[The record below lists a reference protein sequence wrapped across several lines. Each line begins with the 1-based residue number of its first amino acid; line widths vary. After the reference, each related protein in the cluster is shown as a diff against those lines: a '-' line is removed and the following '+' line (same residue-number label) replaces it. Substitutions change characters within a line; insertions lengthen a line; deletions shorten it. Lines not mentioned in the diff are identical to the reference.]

1 MAVAVSGGP
10 WVCFHGCVATP
21 LQPLQFG
28 DPPRLGPYVVQAR
41 LQTLPTGFVYLA
53 QDEAG
58 RAVSVALLTRGAAM
72 DAAAR
77 ERFLTSARQARTAR
91 GGVLGW
97 IGRARGRAP
106 ANTPRIIAMD
116 EGPAP
121 WVAVPYTPGE
131 QSASWF
137 LSSVMMTGTLI
148 GDRHGPD
155 FVPYW
160 LGDRVPAAPAPPPPA
175 PPPTE
180 TRRAVMVALSALVAL
195 LVLAI
200 AIAWMLLG
208 RKEDPPGPGRPL
220 PATQYVPTPPPVP
233 SPSDT
238 LKPSPSPSP
247 GESGV
252 SPRPSLPGDD
262 DRPGDI

>member
-1 MAVAVSGGP
+1 
-10 WVCFHGCVATP
+10 VCFHVSVAIP
-21 LQPLQFG
+21 LQYG

-53 QDEAG
+53 QDDAG

-77 ERFLTSARQARTAR
+77 ERFLTSARQARR
-91 GGVLGW
+91 GGVRGLLA
-97 IGRARGRAP
+97 RARGRGPTGA
-106 ANTPRIIAMD
+106 PRIIAMD

-121 WVAVPYTPGE
+121 WVAVPYAPGE
-131 QSASWF
+131 QGASWY
-137 LSSVMMTGTLI
+137 LASVMITGTLI
-148 GDRHGPD
+148 GDPHGPD

-160 LGDRVPAAPAPPPPA
+160 LGDRVPAIPSPPPPA

-180 TRRAVMVALSALVAL
+180 TRRAVMVALSGLVAL

-200 AIAWMLLG
+200 AIAWLLLG
-208 RKEDPPGPGRPL
+208 REEEPSGPGRPL
-220 PATQYVPTPPPVP
+220 PPTMYVPTPPPVP
-233 SPSDT
+233 SPNDT
-238 LKPSPSPSP
+238 LKPSPSPSS
-247 GESGV
+247 GESDQP
-252 SPRPSLPGDD
+252 SPRPTLPGD

>member
-1 MAVAVSGGP
+1 MGTVAI
-10 WVCFHGCVATP
+10 P
-21 LQPLQFG
+21 LQYG

-77 ERFLTSARQARTAR
+77 ERFLTAARQARSSR

-97 IGRARGRAP
+97 MARARGRAQ
-106 ANTPRIIAMD
+106 AGSPRIIAMD

-121 WVAVPYTPGE
+121 WVAVPYAPGD
-131 QSASWF
+131 QGAAWF
-137 LSSVMMTGTLI
+137 LASVMMTGTLI
-148 GDRHGPD
+148 GDAHGPD

-160 LGDRVPAAPAPPPPA
+160 LGDRVPAVPLPPPPA

-208 RKEDPPGPGRPL
+208 RQEEPPGPGRPL
-220 PATQYVPTPPPVP
+220 PPTQYVPTPPPVP
-233 SPSDT
+233 SPSQT
-238 LKPSPSPSP
+238 AKPSPSPSP
-247 GESGV
+247 GESDEAT
-252 SPRPSLPGDD
+252 PRPSMPGD

>member
-1 MAVAVSGGP
+1 MAI
-10 WVCFHGCVATP
+10 P
-21 LQPLQFG
+21 LQYG

-53 QDEAG
+53 QDEGG

-77 ERFLTSARQARTAR
+77 ERFLTAARQARR

-97 IGRARGRAP
+97 VARARGRAP
-106 ANTPRIIAMD
+106 TGAPRIIAMD
-116 EGPAP
+116 EGSAP
-121 WVAVPYTPGE
+121 WVAVPYTPGD
-131 QSASWF
+131 QGASWF
-137 LSSVMMTGTLI
+137 LASVMITGTLI
-148 GDRHGPD
+148 GDAHGPD

-160 LGDRVPAAPAPPPPA
+160 LGDRVPAVPLPPPPA

-195 LVLAI
+195 LVLAV
-200 AIAWMLLG
+200 AIAWLLLG
-208 RKEDPPGPGRPL
+208 REEEPPGPGRPL
-220 PATQYVPTPPPVP
+220 PPTMYVPTPPPVP
-233 SPSDT
+233 SPSET

-247 GESGV
+247 GESGEV
-252 SPRPSLPGDD
+252 TPRPTGPGDD
-262 DRPGDI
+262 PGEDI